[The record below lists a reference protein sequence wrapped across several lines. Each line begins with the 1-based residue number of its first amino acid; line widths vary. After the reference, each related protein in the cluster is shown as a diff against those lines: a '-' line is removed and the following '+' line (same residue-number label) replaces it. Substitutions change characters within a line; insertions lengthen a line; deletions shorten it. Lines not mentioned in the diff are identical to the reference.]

1 MKSKENIKGPAIDN
15 KELILALEELEKEK
29 GIKNVIKNIW
39 RKENYNFEDLSNESN
54 KERAELYK
62 YIYDISKGD
71 AKLIGMR
78 YELLYAEYTKRTKI
92 NLPKLAKN
100 RNIKTIQMA
109 EELDKN
115 NNSRHIKKLIDLAKE
130 IFN

>member
-1 MKSKENIKGPAIDN
+1 MLK
-15 KELILALEELEKEK
+15 KEK
-29 GIKNVIKNIW
+29 GIKNVIKNIL

-71 AKLIGMR
+71 AKLMGMR

-115 NNSRHIKKLIDLAKE
+115 NNSSNIMRRNIFFLFHILFLL
-130 IFN
+130 

>member
-1 MKSKENIKGPAIDN
+1 MLK
-15 KELILALEELEKEK
+15 KEK

-39 RKENYNFEDLSNESN
+39 RKQNYNFEDLSSESN

-71 AKLIGMR
+71 AKLMGMR

-100 RNIKTIQMA
+100 RNIKTKYTKSQ
-109 EELDKN
+109 
-115 NNSRHIKKLIDLAKE
+115 KK
-130 IFN
+130 

>member
-1 MKSKENIKGPAIDN
+1 MLKN
-15 KELILALEELEKEK
+15 KES
-29 GIKNVIKNIW
+29 IKNVIKNLC
-39 RKENYNFEDLSNESN
+39 KLSKKDNYNFEDLSNESN

-71 AKLIGMR
+71 AKLMGMR

>member
-1 MKSKENIKGPAIDN
+1 MLK
-15 KELILALEELEKEK
+15 KEK
-29 GIKNVIKNIW
+29 GIKNVIKNIL

-71 AKLIGMR
+71 AKLMGMR

-92 NLPKLAKN
+92 NLPNLLK
-100 RNIKTIQMA
+100 I
-109 EELDKN
+109 
-115 NNSRHIKKLIDLAKE
+115 E
-130 IFN
+130 I

>member
-1 MKSKENIKGPAIDN
+1 MLK
-15 KELILALEELEKEK
+15 KEK
-29 GIKNVIKNIW
+29 GIKNVIKNIL

-71 AKLIGMR
+71 AKLMGMR

-115 NNSRHIKKLIDLAKE
+115 NNSSNIMRRN
-130 IFN
+130 IFFLFHSLFLL

>member
-1 MKSKENIKGPAIDN
+1 MLK
-15 KELILALEELEKEK
+15 KEK

-71 AKLIGMR
+71 AKLICLN
-78 YELLYAEYTKRTKI
+78 LL
-92 NLPKLAKN
+92 
-100 RNIKTIQMA
+100 KT
-109 EELDKN
+109 
-115 NNSRHIKKLIDLAKE
+115 E
-130 IFN
+130 I

>member
-1 MKSKENIKGPAIDN
+1 MLK
-15 KELILALEELEKEK
+15 KEK

-71 AKLIGMR
+71 AKLMGMR

-92 NLPKLAKN
+92 NLPKLESYIAALN
-100 RNIKTIQMA
+100 
-109 EELDKN
+109 
-115 NNSRHIKKLIDLAKE
+115 
-130 IFN
+130 

>member
-1 MKSKENIKGPAIDN
+1 MLK
-15 KELILALEELEKEK
+15 KEK

-39 RKENYNFEDLSNESN
+39 RLPKKENYNFEDLSNESN

-71 AKLIGMR
+71 AKLMGMR

-115 NNSRHIKKLIDLAKE
+115 NNSIHIKKLINLAKE